1 MTETVQVPLV
11 GQRAGDAVRSVQ
23 EQLQG
28 TATVVVRAADLFVAP
43 SALTPVTRDLRA
55 GTAVLVRPGGAANDV
70 RVRHHMVMAVGSH
83 VHVIRH
89 PDRQLVGV
97 LAITATDQVEA
108 HAALGDLVHALDDGD
123 IVDPAGDVF
132 ALIVL
137 ALVRSGIP
145 VRAIDMVDVPWFRSP
160 EDPVLA
166 TRLVQEVS
174 DRRIARLQ
182 ANRID
187 DGFYSTFIVRKLSK
201 PVTAIALR
209 LGISPNTITMVSFLL
224 GIAAAAAFATGQW
237 GWILAGAI
245 LLQVSLIVDCVD
257 GEVARSTGTF
267 SALGAWLDASTDR
280 VKELLV
286 YAGLALGAVQ
296 SGAWMLAVML
306 VVVQT
311 TRHMMDYN
319 FAAVQRRREAVVI
332 PRDIRIL
339 TDEDDAGGWSV
350 QGALEFSSTVNR
362 HSAVRWAKKVLH
374 MPIGERWLLLSVVAV
389 LAGPWWALLA
399 LLIAGCVAL
408 GYVTIGRIARTTTW
422 RGSAPADI
430 AQMLARQADRGP
442 LLTVV
447 TRASV
452 QPAAIWA
459 RPFGWA
465 IPAILRFVE
474 LGTAAAIGV
483 LWFPDL
489 LPLVFAWMAIVAFH
503 DYDLL
508 YRALQGAA
516 MPTWITLLGFGWDGR
531 TILLVVT
538 GIVGVI
544 ATVLGVGVVWLAAI
558 LVVVASAQWL
568 ASMRVTP

>member
-1 MTETVQVPLV
+1 MSQTVEVPIV

-23 EQLQG
+23 AQLTG
-28 TATVVVRAADLFVAP
+28 AATVVVRAADLIVAP
-43 SALTPVTRDLRA
+43 RALTPVTRDLQA
-55 GTAVLVRPGGAANDV
+55 GTAVLVRPGGSGNDV

-83 VHVIRH
+83 VHEIRH

-97 LAITATDQVEA
+97 LAITASDQVAA
-108 HAALGDLVHALDDGD
+108 HAALTDLAQALDDGD
-123 IVDPAGDVF
+123 IADPAGDVF
-132 ALIVL
+132 TLIVL
-137 ALVRSGIP
+137 ALVRSVIP

-160 EDPVLA
+160 ADPVEA
-166 TRLVQEVS
+166 ERLIGEVS

-201 PVTAIALR
+201 PVTALALR
-209 LGISPNTITMVSFLL
+209 LGISPNTITMVSFVL
-224 GIAAAAAFATGQW
+224 GIAAAAGFAMGQW

-245 LLQVSLIVDCVD
+245 LLQLSLVIDCVD
-257 GEVARSTGTF
+257 GEVARSTGKF

-286 YAGLALGAVQ
+286 YAGLAIGAVQ
-296 SGAWMLAVML
+296 AGAWSLAVIL

-319 FAAVQRRREAVVI
+319 FAAVQRRREAVVT

-339 TDEDDAGGWSV
+339 TDDGDVGGWSV
-350 QGALEFSSTVNR
+350 QGALEFSSNVNR

-399 LLIAGCVAL
+399 LLTAGCVAL
-408 GYVTIGRIARTTTW
+408 LYVSIGRIARTTTW
-422 RGSAPADI
+422 QGSSPADI
-430 AQMLARQADRGP
+430 AQMLSRQADSGP
-442 LLTVV
+442 VLTVLSRHHS
-447 TRASV
+447 T
-452 QPAAIWA
+452 IWS
-459 RPFGWA
+459 RPFGWSL
-465 IPAILRFVE
+465 PAILRFLE

-483 LWFPDL
+483 IWFPDL

-516 MPTWITLLGFGWDGR
+516 MPTWITQLGLGWDGR
-531 TILLVVT
+531 TLLLVIT
-538 GIVGVI
+538 GILGVI
-544 ATVLGVGVVWLAAI
+544 ATVLGVGVIWLAAI
-558 LVVVASAQWL
+558 LVVVASVQWL
-568 ASMRVTP
+568 TSMRVTA